1 MTPADFH
8 RTPSPEAVAAL
19 VDSHGRHAAVER
31 WGWQDDSTL
40 CALTREGRRRT
51 GRVRPAGGISGANQ
65 EYLVSHGW
73 DGPETTAPRLTPSLA
88 AAALGISAARLSG
101 AV

>member
-8 RTPSPEAVAAL
+8 RTPSPEAVASL

-31 WGWQDDSTL
+31 WGWLDESTL

-51 GRVRPAGGISGANQ
+51 GRARPAGGISGANLN
-65 EYLVSHGW
+65 YLVSLAW
-73 DGPETTAPRLTPSLA
+73 DGPETTAPRLTPTIA
-88 AAALGISAARLSG
+88 AAVLGIGVGRLSG